1 MGPMCCQV
9 AGKEGSFRKS
19 ADVVHSAD
27 KCPIGTIDLRGG
39 PVRDGESETSPTVE
53 LETGKWPQS
62 LHLWNFPPPLTRMG
76 ERRKGEEA
84 VGVWVG
90 KGPGRACVALFRRG
104 DVQGATHP

>member
-62 LHLWNFPPPLTRMG
+62 LHRFTFPPNLHGRA
-76 ERRKGEEA
+76 EEKRRRGR
-84 VGVWVG
+84 VWVG